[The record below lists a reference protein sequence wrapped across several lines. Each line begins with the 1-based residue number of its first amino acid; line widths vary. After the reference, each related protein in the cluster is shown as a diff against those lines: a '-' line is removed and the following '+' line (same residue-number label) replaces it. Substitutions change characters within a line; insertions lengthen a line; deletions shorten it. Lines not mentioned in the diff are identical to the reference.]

1 MPDIDSPNHFY
12 LGRDHD
18 LATGENSATPLLY
31 KSGQLTTHAVCVG
44 MTGSGKTGL
53 CLSLL
58 EEAALDGVPAICID
72 PKGDLGNLL
81 LGFPKLA
88 AENFEPWIDPAVAD
102 RKGITPAE
110 LAAETAQ
117 LWKNGLASW
126 DESPE
131 RVQRYDDAVERLIF
145 TPGASHGIPMTVLK
159 SFDAPPQALLD
170 DTDAFRSR
178 VQSAVSGL
186 LALLGIDADPV
197 RSREHILLSNI
208 LTTAW
213 NNGQDLSIAEM
224 IREIQ
229 KPPFTTVG
237 VMDLETFYPEKERT
251 KLAMDLNNLLAS
263 PSFAG
268 WMTGQPL
275 DVQQL
280 LYSPPGP
287 DGVVKPR
294 HSIISI
300 AHLDDAQRMFF
311 VTILLNEI
319 LAWTRTQAGTS
330 SLRALVYM
338 DEVYGYFP
346 PSKKPP
352 SKEPMLTLLK
362 QARAFGVGIVLAT
375 QNPVDLD
382 YKGLS
387 NTGAWFLGRLQTE
400 RDKMRVM
407 EGLEGASAQAGSVF
421 NKQQMEQ
428 TLAALG
434 NRVFLLNN
442 VHEDEPRVFQTR
454 WAMSY
459 LAGPLS
465 RGQIKKLMDPV
476 RAKFVG
482 EERATKKPAQL
493 EPAVWTDPNEA
504 PPEVAPDP
512 KPDQKNL
519 ETPQPVVD
527 AKKVEATRRELQKR
541 ESELLGSILQLPLGG
556 IEVLYRLFDL
566 IFAMANKKATQR
578 RTSSVFAA
586 AGRAGG
592 KLSKPVEARTKWQ
605 EAYSEHAAA
614 SGAAS
619 TDAPVLPLSAW
630 IALVVELA
638 LVVMV
643 IFVAIY
649 FVVRFVSPG

>member
-1 MPDIDSPNHFY
+1 MPEIDSPNHFY

-18 LATGENSATPLLY
+18 LATGETSTTPLLY

-58 EEAALDGVPAICID
+58 EEAALDGIPAICID

-81 LGFPKLA
+81 LGFPKLEPA
-88 AENFEPWIDPAVAD
+88 DFEPWVDPAVAD
-102 RKGITPAE
+102 RKDITTAE
-110 LAAETAQ
+110 LAKETAE
-117 LWKNGLASW
+117 LWKKGLEDWGQNG
-126 DESPE
+126 D

-159 SFDAPPQALLD
+159 SFDAPPQALID

-213 NNGQDLSIAEM
+213 NAGQDLSIAEM
-224 IREIQ
+224 IGEIQ
-229 KPPFTTVG
+229 KPPFPTVG

-268 WMTGQPL
+268 WMSGQAL

-280 LYSPPGP
+280 LYSPEG
-287 DGVVKPR
+287 KPR

-300 AHLDDAQRMFF
+300 SHLDDAQRMFF

-319 LAWTRTQAGTS
+319 LAWTRTQPGTS

-362 QARAFGVGIVLAT
+362 QARAFGVGIILAT

-421 NKQQMEQ
+421 NKQRMEQ
-428 TLAALG
+428 TLAGLG

-442 VHEDEPRVFQTR
+442 VHEDEPRIFQTR

-465 RGQIKKLMDPV
+465 RLQIKKLMDPV

-482 EERATKKPAQL
+482 EERPKKKPAQL
-493 EPAVWTDPNEA
+493 EPAVWNE
-504 PPEVAPDP
+504 PKKSPEETPDIAKVELP
-512 KPDQKNL
+512 KP
-519 ETPQPVVD
+519 VVES
-527 AKKVEATRRELQKR
+527 KKAEATKRELQKR
-541 ESELLGSILQLPLGG
+541 ESELLSSILMMPFGG
-556 IEVLYRLFDL
+556 FEVLYRLFDL
-566 IFAMANKKATQR
+566 MFAMMNKKATQR

-614 SGAAS
+614 CGAAS
-619 TDAPVLPLSAW
+619 TDPPVLPMSAW
-630 IALVVELA
+630 IALLVELA
-638 LVVMV
+638 IVFVV
-643 IFVAIY
+643 IFAAVY
-649 FVVRFVSPG
+649 FLMKFMSPA

>member
-1 MPDIDSPNHFY
+1 MPEIDSPNHFY

-18 LATGENSATPLLY
+18 LATGQTSATPLLY

-58 EEAALDGVPAICID
+58 EEAALDGIPAICID

-88 AENFEPWIDPAVAD
+88 PEDFEPWVDPAVAD

-110 LAAETAQ
+110 LAAETAE
-117 LWKNGLASW
+117 LWRKGLASW
-126 DESPE
+126 DQSPE

-170 DTDAFRSR
+170 DADAFRSR

-197 RSREHILLSNI
+197 RSREHIFLSNL

-213 NNGQDLSIAEM
+213 TNGQDLSIAEM

-229 KPPFTTVG
+229 QPPFATVG

-268 WMTGQPL
+268 WMSGQAL

-280 LYSPPGP
+280 LYAPEGP
-287 DGVVKPR
+287 DGKPKPR

-319 LAWTRTQAGTS
+319 LAWTRTQPGTS

-362 QARAFGVGIVLAT
+362 QARAFGVGVVLAT

-421 NKQQMEQ
+421 NKQRMEQ
-428 TLAALG
+428 MLASLG

-442 VHEDEPRVFQTR
+442 VHEDKPRVFQTR

-476 RAKFVG
+476 RDKFVT
-482 EERATKKPAQL
+482 EERAPKKPAQL
-493 EPAVWTDPNEA
+493 EPAVWTDPNETTKA
-504 PPEVAPDP
+504 PEATPEVA
-512 KPDQKNL
+512 KVEASKS
-519 ETPQPVVD
+519 VVD
-527 AKKVEATRRELQKR
+527 AKKVEAARRELQKR

-556 IEVLYRLFDL
+556 VEVLYRLFDL

-605 EAYSEHAAA
+605 EAYSEHAEL
-614 SGAAS
+614 SGADS
-619 TDAPVLPLSAW
+619 TVAPVLPLSAW
-630 IALVVELA
+630 IALGVELA

-643 IFVAIY
+643 VFVAAY
-649 FVVRFVSPG
+649 LLVQLMTPA

>member
-1 MPDIDSPNHFY
+1 MPEIDSPHHFY

-18 LATGENSATPLLY
+18 LATGRTSATPLLY

-58 EEAALDGVPAICID
+58 EEAALDGIPAICID

-81 LGFPKLA
+81 LGFPELRP
-88 AENFEPWIDPAVAD
+88 EDFEPWVDPSVAD
-102 RKGITPAE
+102 RKGISKEELAQETAE
-110 LAAETAQ
+110 L
-117 LWKNGLASW
+117 WKKGLASW
-126 DESPE
+126 DEGPE
-131 RVQRYDDAVERLIF
+131 RVQRYRDAVERLIF

-159 SFDAPPQALLD
+159 SFDAPPQALID

-197 RSREHILLSNI
+197 RSREHIFLSNV

-213 NNGQDLSIAEM
+213 SRGTDLSIAEM

-229 KPPFTTVG
+229 QPPFTRVG

-268 WMTGQPL
+268 WMAGQPL

-280 LYSPPGP
+280 LYSPEG
-287 DGVVKPR
+287 KPR
-294 HSIISI
+294 HSIVSI

-319 LAWTRTQAGTS
+319 LAWTRTQPGTS

-421 NKQQMEQ
+421 NKQRMEQ
-428 TLAALG
+428 MLASLG

-459 LAGPLS
+459 LAGPFS
-465 RGQIKKLMDPV
+465 RGQIKTLMDPV
-476 RAKFVG
+476 RAKFVS
-482 EERATKKPAQL
+482 EERPLKRPVQL
-493 EPAVWTDPNEA
+493 EPAVWNETNEA
-504 PPEVAPDP
+504 KKAPEATPEVVKA
-512 KPDQKNL
+512 
-519 ETPQPVVD
+519 ETPKPVVD
-527 AKKVEATRRELQKR
+527 SKKVEATRRELQKR

-556 IEVLYRLFDL
+556 VEVLYRLFDL
-566 IFAMANKKATQR
+566 ILAMANKKATQR

-592 KLSKPVEARTKWQ
+592 KLSKPVEARGKWQ
-605 EAYSEHAAA
+605 EAYSEHAEAR
-614 SGAAS
+614 GATS
-619 TDAPVLPLSAW
+619 TEAPVLPLSAW
-630 IALVVELA
+630 IVLGVELA
-638 LVVMV
+638 LGVIV
-643 IFVAIY
+643 IFLAVSL
-649 FVVRFVSPG
+649 VLKLVSPG

>member
-1 MPDIDSPNHFY
+1 MPEIDSPNHFY

-18 LATGENSATPLLY
+18 LVTGETSATPLLY

-58 EEAALDGVPAICID
+58 EEAALDGIPAICID

-81 LGFPKLA
+81 LGFPSLA
-88 AENFEPWIDPAVAD
+88 PADFEPWVDPAVAL
-102 RKGITPAE
+102 RKGITEQQLAQETAE
-110 LAAETAQ
+110 L
-117 LWKNGLASW
+117 WKKGLASW
-126 DESPE
+126 DETPE

-159 SFDAPPQALLD
+159 SFDAPPQALID

-213 NNGQDLSIAEM
+213 NAGQDLSIAEM

-268 WMTGQPL
+268 WMSGQAL

-280 LYSPPGP
+280 LYSPEG
-287 DGVVKPR
+287 KPR
-294 HSIISI
+294 HSIVSI

-421 NKQQMEQ
+421 NKQRMEQ
-428 TLAALG
+428 TLAGLG

-465 RGQIKKLMDPV
+465 RLQIKRLMDPV
-476 RAKFVG
+476 RDKFVG
-482 EERATKKPAQL
+482 EERAPKKPVQL
-493 EPAVWTDPNEA
+493 EPAVWKDPNETEPTPEA
-504 PPEVAPDP
+504 TPEVTKVEAP
-512 KPDQKNL
+512 K
-519 ETPQPVVD
+519 PVVD
-527 AKKVEATRRELQKR
+527 AKRVEATKRELQKR
-541 ESELLGSILQLPLGG
+541 DSELLMSILRLPFGG
-556 IEVLYRLFDL
+556 FEVLYRLFDL
-566 IFAMANKKATQR
+566 VIAMANKKATQR

-614 SGAAS
+614 CGAAS
-619 TDAPVLPLSAW
+619 TDAPILPMSAW
-630 IALVVELA
+630 IALLVELA
-638 LVVMV
+638 IVCVV
-643 IFVAIY
+643 IFVAVY
-649 FVVRFVSPG
+649 FLMKFIGPT

>member
-1 MPDIDSPNHFY
+1 MPEIDSPNHFY

-18 LATGENSATPLLY
+18 LATGETSATPLLY

-58 EEAALDGVPAICID
+58 EEAALDGIPAICID

-88 AENFEPWIDPAVAD
+88 PEDFEPWVDPAVAD
-102 RKGITPAE
+102 RKDITTAE
-110 LAAETAQ
+110 LAKETAE
-117 LWKNGLASW
+117 LWKKGLASW
-126 DESPE
+126 DESPD
-131 RVQRYDDAVERLIF
+131 RVQRYNDTVERLIF

-159 SFDAPPQALLD
+159 SFDTPPQALID

-208 LTTAW
+208 FTTAW
-213 NNGQDLSIAEM
+213 NAGQDLSIAEM

-268 WMTGQPL
+268 WMSGQAL

-280 LYSPPGP
+280 LYSPEG
-287 DGVVKPR
+287 KPR
-294 HSIISI
+294 HSIVSI

-421 NKQQMEQ
+421 NKQRMEQ
-428 TLAALG
+428 TLAGLG

-465 RGQIKKLMDPV
+465 RLQIKKLMDPV
-476 RAKFVG
+476 RDKFVS
-482 EERATKKPAQL
+482 EERPKKKPVQL
-493 EPAVWTDPNEA
+493 EPRVWPDGKEA
-504 PPEVAPDP
+504 STTSEA
-512 KPDQKNL
+512 KPDIAKL
-519 ETPQPVVD
+519 ETPKPVVD
-527 AKKVEATRRELQKR
+527 TKRVEATKRELQKR
-541 ESELLGSILQLPLGG
+541 ESELLGSIVQLPLGG
-556 IEVLYRLFDL
+556 VEVLYRLFDL

-614 SGAAS
+614 CGAAS
-619 TDAPVLPLSAW
+619 TDAPILPMSAW
-630 IALVVELA
+630 IALAVELA
-638 LVVMV
+638 IVFVV
-643 IFVAIY
+643 IFVAVY
-649 FVVRFVSPG
+649 FLMKFIGPT